1 MRNWLVLTGLILFA
15 ITPLHAQ
22 QHLNI
27 DVPGLAE
34 KAAETTD
41 VTLDGAML
49 RLAAKFLNETG
60 DSDAREIIK
69 GLQGI
74 YVRSYEFDKEG
85 EYDRGIVANIRSQLG
100 PSWKRMVQVK
110 SRNRENTEIY
120 IDMHGE
126 TPNGLLV
133 ISAEPK
139 ELTIVNLVGF
149 IDIDKLSSIEG
160 SFGIPRVTERG
171 RARDKSYK
179 DKDKEK
185 DKEKDKAK
193 DKEKDD
199 DDE

>member
-1 MRNWLVLTGLILFA
+1 MRKWLILTGLILFA
-15 ITPLHAQ
+15 AAPFYAQ
-22 QHLNI
+22 QRLNI
-27 DVPGLAE
+27 DVPGLAD

-41 VTLDGAML
+41 VTLDGSML
-49 RLAAKFLNETG
+49 RLAAKFLN
-60 DSDAREIIK
+60 DSDDHDAREIIK

-85 EYDRGIVANIRSQLG
+85 EYDRDIVAKIRAQLG
-100 PSWKRMVQVK
+100 PSWKKMVQVK

-120 IDMHGE
+120 VDMRGD

-160 SFGIPRVTERG
+160 SFGIPRITEHG
-171 RARDKSYK
+171 KAKDKEK
-179 DKDKEK
+179 AKEKAKDKEK
-185 DKEKDKAK
+185 DKEK
-193 DKEKDD
+193 EN

>member
-1 MRNWLVLTGLILFA
+1 MRKWLVLTGLILFA
-15 ITPLHAQ
+15 TAPLHAQ

-49 RLAAKFLNETG
+49 RLAGKFLNDES
-60 DSDAREIIK
+60 DHDARDIIK

-85 EYDRGIVANIRSQLG
+85 EYDRSSVMEKLHGQLG
-100 PSWKRMVQVK
+100 ASWKKIVQVK
-110 SRNRENTEIY
+110 SRTRESTEIY
-120 IDMHGE
+120 IDMQGDK
-126 TPNGLLV
+126 PNGLLV

-149 IDIDKLSSIEG
+149 IDVDKLSSIEG
-160 SFGIPRVTERG
+160 NFGIPRVTERG
-171 RARDKSYK
+171 RAKEKAKEKDKDK

-185 DKEKDKAK
+185 EKG
-193 DKEKDD
+193 KDD
-199 DDE
+199 E